1 MNALGPTREPNLNA
15 CTIISSSWTSGVR
28 DAVSNL
34 KNDGEGR
41 YRYTSRDRD
50 FATEIPNRSLT
61 TLRGLT
67 AAGVPFCRLYRGGAK
82 QKLDLFEFTS
92 TSVAE
97 ARSSLR
103 QEQDFSSKDHCVDL
117 LTFSA
122 STHSFDAISAKG
134 E

>member
-67 AAGVPFCRLYRGGAK
+67 CSRCAVLSFVPGRGQAETGSIRVHLHIRGRGAQFAAAGARLFLQGPLCRPL
-82 QKLDLFEFTS
+82 
-92 TSVAE
+92 
-97 ARSSLR
+97 
-103 QEQDFSSKDHCVDL
+103 
-117 LTFSA
+117 
-122 STHSFDAISAKG
+122 
-134 E
+134 